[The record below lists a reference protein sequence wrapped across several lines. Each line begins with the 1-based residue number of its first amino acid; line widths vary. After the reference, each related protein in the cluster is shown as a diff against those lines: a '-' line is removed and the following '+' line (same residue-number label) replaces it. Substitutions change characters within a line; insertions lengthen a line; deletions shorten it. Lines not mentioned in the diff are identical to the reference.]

1 MEIKINE
8 SIIEG
13 RKFRRLVDRE
23 SNLWARISGWIV
35 TDRPFKKATPL
46 NINKIQ
52 KEK

>member
-1 MEIKINE
+1 METKINE

-13 RKFRRLVDRE
+13 RKFRRLVGRE
-23 SNLWARISGWIV
+23 TNTCERISGWIA
-35 TDRPFKKATPL
+35 TDRPFKKANPL